1 MEERVSELQDT
12 LSKCG
17 TMWDFRLDEQY
28 GFIDQLQIK
37 YDLATKEL
45 QNLNEWRRKHLG
57 NFNDLK
63 LQITILQQNIDS
75 LTNKVLKLE
84 REVLF

>member
-1 MEERVSELQDT
+1 
-12 LSKCG
+12 
-17 TMWDFRLDEQY
+17 MWDFRLDEQY
-28 GFIDQLQIK
+28 GFIEQLQVK

>member
-1 MEERVSELQDT
+1 
-12 LSKCG
+12 
-17 TMWDFRLDEQY
+17 MWDFRLDEQY
-28 GFIDQLQIK
+28 GFIDQLQVK

-45 QNLNEWRRKHLG
+45 QNLNEWRRKYLG
-57 NFNDLK
+57 EFNDLK